1 MECVFILLNCQDQ
14 SFQWDEEEAANEITL
29 PPSWQLRPHPR
40 LIATFGTALPECLL
54 FIRGTEKEE
63 EVEQLRAQTPEWTQ
77 NAERERENNPKRTLQ
92 GDVDTSQQCEQSNLG
107 KSRCENF
114 ATTPQTLKI
123 RTLLRGKVALSSVLA
138 SHFELASDSRK
149 RGAIKPDLFVRK
161 CSMSD
166 IPCFPTWNCQTS
178 WFSKMN

>member
-1 MECVFILLNCQDQ
+1 M
-14 SFQWDEEEAANEITL
+14 
-29 PPSWQLRPHPR
+29 PPSWQLRPHTR

-77 NAERERENNPKRTLQ
+77 NAERERENNPKRRTLQ

-123 RTLLRGKVALSSVLA
+123 RTLLSGKVALSSVLA
-138 SHFELASDSRK
+138 AHFEFASDSRK
-149 RGAIKPDLFVRK
+149 RGAIKPNLFVRK

-166 IPCFPTWNCQTS
+166 IPCFPTWICQTS